1 LLLHKSGLRPIGRQ
15 LGSADAAWL
24 AIGFGFAV
32 LSVGLTVLQW
42 QKLLGATGVRRTYGR
57 CLHLELA
64 GDVFD
69 AALPSSVGGDVVR
82 AVMVSSRPDER
93 VHAAASVLLRRLLNF
108 PGMVLLMGVGLL
120 ATLDLSYA
128 GKIRPYALVAVLG
141 GTAIVVVLV
150 SPLLGW
156 LSRQR
161 PFTRGP
167 FRIAGKLMDALN
179 EVRGRRR
186 DLLLAAGRGIAFWS
200 LVSASQWSFMR
211 AVGIHVP
218 LTYGVVVVTTTNAI
232 TMLPISLGGYG
243 LREGAFA
250 AFLAVGGLATTA
262 QGVAV
267 GVCLTGQTV
276 VLGLAGIP
284 FYLTV
289 NRARRAQIDPAPA
302 DPVPAVSGVS

>member
-1 LLLHKSGLRPIGRQ
+1 
-15 LGSADAAWL
+15 
-24 AIGFGFAV
+24 
-32 LSVGLTVLQW
+32 
-42 QKLLGATGVRRTYGR
+42 
-57 CLHLELA
+57 
-64 GDVFD
+64 
-69 AALPSSVGGDVVR
+69 
-82 AVMVSSRPDER
+82 
-93 VHAAASVLLRRLLNF
+93 
-108 PGMVLLMGVGLL
+108 
-120 ATLDLSYA
+120 
-128 GKIRPYALVAVLG
+128 
-141 GTAIVVVLV
+141 
-150 SPLLGW
+150 
-156 LSRQR
+156 
-161 PFTRGP
+161 
-167 FRIAGKLMDALN
+167 
-179 EVRGRRR
+179 
-186 DLLLAAGRGIAFWS
+186 
-200 LVSASQWSFMR
+200 MR

-302 DPVPAVSGVS
+302 DPVPAVSGVP

>member
-1 LLLHKSGLRPIGRQ
+1 
-15 LGSADAAWL
+15 
-24 AIGFGFAV
+24 
-32 LSVGLTVLQW
+32 LSVIVTVLQW
-42 QKLLGATGVRRTYGR
+42 NRLLGATGLRRSYRR

-69 AALPSSVGGDVVR
+69 AALPSSIGGDVVR
-82 AVMVSSRPDER
+82 AAMVSDRPDER
-93 VHAAASVLLRRLLNF
+93 VPAAASVLLRRLCNF
-108 PGMVLLMGVGLL
+108 PGMVLLMAVGLL
-120 ATLDLSYA
+120 ATLHLSYA

-141 GTAIVVVLV
+141 GSGIVAVMA

-161 PFTRGP
+161 AFTRGP
-167 FRIAGKLMDALN
+167 VGMVGKVLDALA

-186 DLLLAAGRGIAFWS
+186 DVLLAAGRGVAFWTI
-200 LVSASQWSFMR
+200 VVGSQWSFMR

-218 LTYGVVVVTTTNAI
+218 ITYAVVVVTTTNAI

-250 AFLAVGGLATTA
+250 GFLAVGGLATTA

-267 GVCLTGQTV
+267 GVCLTAQTV
-276 VLGLAGIP
+276 VLGLSGIP

-289 NRARRAQIDPAPA
+289 NRARHRQIDPTPA
-302 DPVPAVSGVS
+302 MSVVS